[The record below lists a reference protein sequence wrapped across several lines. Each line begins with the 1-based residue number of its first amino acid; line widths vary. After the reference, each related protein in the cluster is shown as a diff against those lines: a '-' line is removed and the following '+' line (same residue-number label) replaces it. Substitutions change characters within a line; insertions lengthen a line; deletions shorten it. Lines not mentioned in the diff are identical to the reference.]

1 MENRD
6 LFFGV
11 KSNSS
16 NTGTLIFNSSPEDSN
31 KPLNPTLIRLRFRNS
46 GLKYRGVPVMAANM
60 DTTGTFS
67 IARAFSPHKMFVCIH
82 KHYSVQQWVEFAANN
97 PDCIEVSF
105 KVLEFKSFRALE
117 V

>member
-1 MENRD
+1 MKF
-6 LFFGV
+6 LFY
-11 KSNSS
+11 
-16 NTGTLIFNSSPEDSN
+16 FNGMSDF
-31 KPLNPTLIRLRFRNS
+31 KPFHCLRFRNS

-97 PDCIEVSF
+97 PDCVEVSASF
-105 KVLEFKSFRALE
+105 SVLEFR